1 MINSN
6 LKLINFIADYAKQHA
21 ILDSLKSHPKLSER
35 FAIDDS
41 WLNYA
46 KSYKIVDGVELE
58 AETSVIYSDGS
69 FVPRNVQFN
78 LTLHVFD
85 NSINFGHVTL
95 RLESVDDLIREYVV
109 EKLRNFNL
117 LKDVL
122 EKPNNL
128 FEMLQVVVQKMKF
141 SEKSPMISVSIRL
154 FDCDVFFSEINS
166 AEKIQSLVNLVETVR
181 SYLLDQSKAAS
192 LIRNFFLIDSKL
204 GQSLING
211 LQFNTLFDVSSSL
224 MAVSGDGSEIKK
236 FLR

>member
-1 MINSN
+1 
-6 LKLINFIADYAKQHA
+6 
-21 ILDSLKSHPKLSER
+21 
-35 FAIDDS
+35 
-41 WLNYA
+41 
-46 KSYKIVDGVELE
+46 
-58 AETSVIYSDGS
+58 
-69 FVPRNVQFN
+69 
-78 LTLHVFD
+78 
-85 NSINFGHVTL
+85 
-95 RLESVDDLIREYVV
+95 
-109 EKLRNFNL
+109 
-117 LKDVL
+117 
-122 EKPNNL
+122 
-128 FEMLQVVVQKMKF
+128 MLQVVVQKMKF

-224 MAVSGDGSEIKK
+224 MAVSDDGSDIKK